1 MTNNQPQGGRL
12 KDSAAMISAIAAL
25 ITALVGVSAFVL
37 GRSTGETPAAG
48 TTVTV
53 VSTVG
58 GGGTPESA
66 GAEAPTPK
74 ALPEGV
80 QLDEEVVFGQ
90 WNLDF
95 VPPKQVASQ
104 NVQALS
110 GRMLY
115 VNGDH
120 VLAEWTKPAQPG
132 KAECADQVSS
142 TGFNQVDKLVKG
154 SVVCGRTPEGRIF
167 RLDVLSSG
175 SEIRV
180 HAVVWQK

>member
-1 MTNNQPQGGRL
+1 MTNNQPERGRL

-25 ITALVGVSAFVL
+25 ITALVGLGAFFI
-37 GRSTGETPAAG
+37 GKGTSESPAAA

-53 VSTVG
+53 VST
-58 GGGTPESA
+58 A
-66 GAEAPTPK
+66 GAAAGTTEPTGSVAAPK
-74 ALPEGV
+74 VLPEGV

-104 NVQALS
+104 NVQALA

-132 KAECADQVSS
+132 KAECADQVSA